1 MKKNDNI
8 KKSFL
13 DYGLTAF
20 FVLCGAIAVIFV
32 FINLNNIFS
41 FINRIFIAISPVLI
55 GILMAY
61 IVYPFYAFIYKFV
74 KNKLLKSKSIKY
86 KKPVIENISKVVAV
100 VLSILLWIIILGGLL
115 LLVIPEFYVAIATFL
130 QNIDKYR
137 ISIEN
142 FIYSINFLQ
151 NRKDI
156 IDLLESVF
164 NDFIDFSSRFLLPNV
179 NNINNILKGIY
190 SGLLNTVSVVFN
202 LVVGLIIMV
211 YVLYKKDSIIL
222 GTKKFLFA
230 ICPKKVAN
238 KILEEIRY
246 ANVIFTHFFSGK
258 IVESLIIGIICYL
271 GVVFLIRIPYAY
283 AFLISV
289 VVGVTNIIPFFGPIV
304 GAVISIVFIFFV
316 DPIKSI
322 YFIIFILILQ
332 QFDGNILGPKVLSTA
347 TGVDNFY
354 VLCATLLFGGIFGFV
369 GMIIAVPLWAVLS
382 RVMGEIVDAILDKK
396 GMPTDVNEYKNK

>member
-1 MKKNDNI
+1 M
-8 KKSFL
+8 
-13 DYGLTAF
+13 
-20 FVLCGAIAVIFV
+20 
-32 FINLNNIFS
+32 
-41 FINRIFIAISPVLI
+41 
-55 GILMAY
+55 
-61 IVYPFYAFIYKFV
+61 
-74 KNKLLKSKSIKY
+74 
-86 KKPVIENISKVVAV
+86 
-100 VLSILLWIIILGGLL
+100 
-115 LLVIPEFYVAIATFL
+115 
-130 QNIDKYR
+130 
-137 ISIEN
+137 
-142 FIYSINFLQ
+142 
-151 NRKDI
+151 
-156 IDLLESVF
+156 
-164 NDFIDFSSRFLLPNV
+164 PNV
-179 NNINNILKGIY
+179 NNINNILKGVY

-202 LVVGLIIMV
+202 LFIGLVIMV

-222 GTKKFLFA
+222 GSKKVLFA
-230 ICPKKVAN
+230 IFSKKISN

-289 VVGVTNIIPFFGPIV
+289 IVGVTNIIPFFGPIV
-304 GAVISIVFIFFV
+304 GGAITIIFVFFINPV
-316 DPIKSI
+316 KSI

-382 RVMGEIVDAILDKK
+382 RVVGEIVDALLEKK
-396 GMPTDVNEYKNK
+396 GMPPDVNEYKNN